1 MKPGVIVL
9 SADDDDTFHWL
20 SDGWFCE
27 KVRATPE
34 AQATMAQVTKIIDAG
49 SDVPDVIARLK
60 AAGFVVT
67 RNLSSKVRARKGRR
81 AE

>member
-34 AQATMAQVTKIIDAG
+34 AQATMAQRRELLLASSLDILHE
-49 SDVPDVIARLK
+49 ARG
-60 AAGFVVT
+60 AP
-67 RNLSSKVRARKGRR
+67 SVRHQPSR
-81 AE
+81 AFGHRA